1 MARIALVVSQ
11 FPSREHPY
19 IWDWVKELISTG
31 LDVTV
36 ITENILAD
44 SEIYS
49 DDKLLSR
56 VLLLNSLASPGGS
69 VLSNW
74 RRNLRSIAHPRRIA
88 VAIGILSAQEQKRR
102 TAIRKLYEYLPI
114 LSCSFDIVH
123 FNAPQIAIRRFELGR
138 IFNAKTV
145 ISFRGQDFTFYP
157 DRYDRLLQEADHLHF
172 ISDHLLQEARKRGYD
187 GSKHTLIPPM
197 VDTEF
202 YHPQASG
209 KQKRSSESFIL
220 FTAARL
226 SWTKGWEFALQAVA
240 LLVERGLDV
249 HYYIAGD
256 GDFRDA
262 VLYTIHELNLANRV
276 HLLGWLP
283 PEEIR
288 EWMWKA
294 DLYVLASVNEAFNNS
309 VLQAQAC
316 GLPVVCSDAG
326 GLPEN
331 VEDGMTGLLAH
342 RRDAWDLSE
351 KMSLLLEQP
360 CLRKK
365 ISTISPELVRKRYV
379 MRQSAKQFVELYGQL
394 ASRVTR
400 EHLDADGN

>member
-11 FPSREHPY
+11 FPSQEHPY

-36 ITENILAD
+36 ITENILAG

-49 DDKLLSR
+49 DDALLSR

-74 RRNLRSIAHPRRIA
+74 RRTLRSIAHPRRIA
-88 VAIGILSAQEQKRR
+88 VAISILSAQERKRR
-102 TAIRKLYEYLPI
+102 TVIRKLYEYLPV
-114 LSCSFDIVH
+114 LSDSFDIVH

-145 ISFRGQDFTFYP
+145 VSFRGQDFTFYP
-157 DRYDRLLQEADHLHF
+157 DRYDRLLHEADHLHF
-172 ISDHLLQEARKRGYD
+172 ISSHLLQEAQKRGYD
-187 GSKHTLIPPM
+187 GSKHSLIPPM
-197 VDTEF
+197 IDTEF
-202 YHPQASG
+202 YHPQGSG
-209 KQKRSSESFIL
+209 KRKRNGESFLL

-262 VLYTIHELNLANRV
+262 VLYTIDELKLANRV

-283 PEEIR
+283 PEQIR

-294 DLYVLASVNEAFNNS
+294 DLYVLASVEEAFNNS

-331 VEDGMTGLLAH
+331 IMDGETGLLAR
-342 RRDAWDLSE
+342 RRDAWDLAD
-351 KMSLLLEQP
+351 
-360 CLRKK
+360 K
-365 ISTISPELVRKRYV
+365 I
-379 MRQSAKQFVELYGQL
+379 GQL
-394 ASRVTR
+394 LNAPEQRDRMSIVGNRR
-400 EHLDADGN
+400 AADKFELKKGEQAFVGMYRQLVSTL